1 MFPFPP
7 DPLTDH
13 PSLINLAVASEPE
26 RSKRMGH
33 TADSSL
39 NGRLIGASRQ
49 PGGEW
54 FLCRGWIEEQ
64 HAVTEGGGNYEI
76 LQATGTKMVELRMK
90 PMIRSEHEI
99 GIDVNHLLDIFNKL
113 SL

>member
-26 RSKRMGH
+26 RGERMGH

-49 PGGEW
+49 PEA
-54 FLCRGWIEEQ
+54 RGFCAEDGLKNNMLSLK
-64 HAVTEGGGNYEI
+64 EGGI
-76 LQATGTKMVELRMK
+76 MRFCRQQVHRW
-90 PMIRSEHEI
+90 
-99 GIDVNHLLDIFNKL
+99 L
-113 SL
+113 SSG